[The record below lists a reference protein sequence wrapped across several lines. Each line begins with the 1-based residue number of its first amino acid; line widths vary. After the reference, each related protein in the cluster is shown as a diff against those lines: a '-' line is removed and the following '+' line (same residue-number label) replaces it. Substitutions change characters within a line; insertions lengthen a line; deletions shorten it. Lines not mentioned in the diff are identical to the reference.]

1 MNDKKYITPANIW
14 HRLMAEGPTFFKKL
28 KRILLAI
35 GALGA
40 AVIAAQSQYPEQ
52 LSFLPSQLGGY
63 MITVGLAGTFIAS
76 LTVND
81 PNNNPKVD

>member
-1 MNDKKYITPANIW
+1 MSDKKYITPTNIW

-35 GALGA
+35 GALGVA
-40 AVIAAQSQYPEQ
+40 TIASQKEYPEY
-52 LSFLPSQLGGY
+52 LTFLPSQLGGY
-63 MITVGLAGTFIAS
+63 MITIGLAGTLIAS